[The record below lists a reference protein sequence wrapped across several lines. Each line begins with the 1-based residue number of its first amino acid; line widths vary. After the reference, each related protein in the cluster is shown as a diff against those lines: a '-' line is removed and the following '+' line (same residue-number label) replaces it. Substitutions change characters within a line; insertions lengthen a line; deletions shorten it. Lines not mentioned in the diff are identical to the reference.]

1 MNTETIKQQLFEMTI
16 SESKYKNH
24 TNDDSL
30 FYSKISKTFIDDKEI
45 YVFKFDQQ
53 IKDKPNPYTFNP
65 QLKIVKHSRYSVI
78 PIHIHDYVEMNYIY
92 SGSCSAIIQEKEI
105 VLNQGDICIMDT
117 NVPHTIINAE
127 KDDIII
133 NFLMKKSY
141 FNASMLSRLSS
152 NSIMSDFLLE
162 AISKSQKHNRY
173 ILFHCQESTKLP
185 YFVENLLCDYYDP
198 SFSSKDTINAYMVLV
213 FSELLHYYQKNQQEK
228 HNGNSLNDARKILEY
243 IEENYMS
250 CTLESAAEHFSF
262 HPNYL
267 SRYIPKHTGKT
278 FKQLVQEQRLNKAV
292 FLLLNTDL
300 TIEEII
306 GEVGYQNYGFFNKIF
321 KERYSLTPNNYRKK
335 LKESREF

>member
-1 MNTETIKQQLFEMTI
+1 MDTETIKQRLFKMTI
-16 SESKYKNH
+16 SELTYKNR
-24 TNDDSL
+24 TNDNSL
-30 FYSKISKTFIDDKEI
+30 FYSKMPKTSIDGKEVYI
-45 YVFKFDQQ
+45 FKFDQQ
-53 IKDKPNPYTFNP
+53 IKNKPNPYTFNSK
-65 QLKIVKHSRYSVI
+65 LEIVKHSRYSII
-78 PIHIHDYVEMNYIY
+78 PMHIHDYVEMNYIY
-92 SGSCSAIIQEKEI
+92 SGSCSAIIQEREV
-105 VLNQGDICIMDT
+105 VLNQGDVCIMDT
-117 NVPHTIINAE
+117 NVPHTIINTG

-185 YFVENLLCDYYDP
+185 YFVENLLCDYYEP

-213 FSELLHYYQKNQQEK
+213 FSELLHYYQKNQQRTRNESST
-228 HNGNSLNDARKILEY
+228 GDIRKILEY
-243 IEENYMS
+243 IEENYMT
-250 CTLESAAEHFSF
+250 CTLESVAEHFSF

-306 GEVGYQNYGFFNKIF
+306 GEVGYQNYGFFNKMF

-335 LKESREF
+335 FL